1 VADTFPKRNADSGPL
16 PLVLVISTSIELG
29 LKNAWQY
36 CHRKNESAS
45 ELFGFRASRRFFGYR
60 LRFLTVLQTDS
71 LLKTLP
77 AQRAFSEKGSFDGCL
92 NTLNLF
98 ATPGAGAFSH
108 NF

>member
-1 VADTFPKRNADSGPL
+1 
-16 PLVLVISTSIELG
+16 

-36 CHRKNESAS
+36 CLKKSESAS
-45 ELFGFRASRRFFGYR
+45 ELFGFRASRGFLGYL

-77 AQRAFSEKGSFDGCL
+77 AQRTFSKERPFDGCL
-92 NTLNLF
+92 NALNLF